1 MKYWKS
7 AIFLQS
13 STYKLSI
20 PPFCN
25 LWHSLAY
32 WKSGFIFATAGTQ
45 YCNTMEYNDHLMS
58 DFKSLV
64 CFCFFPKDL
73 KSGYPVTGK
82 IIDMPFFPDPFECP
96 KIGLKVQYGKIKIL
110 FWHFPK
116 LLKTYRGQR
125 MHNFLHIAITL
136 WHFRKVKHI
145 LFWSLNI
152 FSQCI
157 FVS

>member
-1 MKYWKS
+1 MLQWNIGKVQFFCKVGRTNCQFRHF
-7 AIFLQS
+7 AICGTPWPIEKVVLFL
-13 STYKLSI
+13 LLPVHNISI
-20 PPFCN
+20 Q
-25 LWHSLAY
+25 W
-32 WKSGFIFATAGTQ
+32 
-45 YCNTMEYNDHLMS
+45 NTI
-58 DFKSLV
+58 DFKSQV
-64 CFCFFPKDL
+64 CFWFFPKDL
-73 KSGYPVTGK
+73 KSGYHVTGK

-96 KIGLKVQYGKIKIL
+96 KIGVKVQYGKIKIL